1 MEHKTHAPRRV
12 RTNYV
17 KLELMTDIDIQRLI
31 SVLEEIRDNQRLQ
44 LERQAE
50 ALSLQREQFALVQ
63 KQHERAERIQDRA
76 EAIQAKSAQLVAG
89 SRKVFA
95 VVLPI
100 IIVLVIYLSWIL
112 FRR

>member
-1 MEHKTHAPRRV
+1 
-12 RTNYV
+12 
-17 KLELMTDIDIQRLI
+17 MTDIDIQRLV

-50 ALSLQREQFALVQ
+50 ALSLQREQYALVQ
-63 KQHERAERIQDRA
+63 KQQERAERIQDRA

-100 IIVLVIYLSWIL
+100 IVLLIVYLSWLL
-112 FRR
+112 FRRWI

>member
-1 MEHKTHAPRRV
+1 MS
-12 RTNYV
+12 
-17 KLELMTDIDIQRLI
+17 DIDIQRLV

-50 ALSLQREQFALVQ
+50 ALSLQREQYALVQ
-63 KQHERAERIQDRA
+63 KQHERASGYRIAPRQSRRRA
-76 EAIQAKSAQLVAG
+76 PARRGIAQ
-89 SRKVFA
+89 SFR